1 MSRSSPSKAD
11 EIPDEQ
17 FLQNVLGFDG
27 FRLQFEKGF
36 EIVIE
41 IEQCARSVARPHGFA
56 YSLVLVGPDAFGQR
70 VRLLGFDNAHA
81 AGKRKLAVA
90 FDHEHREN
98 RTRFGLLLEAGPPA
112 LRLLTSMQE
121 AIADF
126 LAKAYDL
133 LRREGIDVEAGRVA
147 TEPTSA
153 AIGNK
158 RSRVDSKMKQL
169 GSRNTTMKR
178 GNLK

>member
-1 MSRSSPSKAD
+1 MPGSPKKAS
-11 EIPDEQ
+11 EIADVQ
-17 FLQNVLGFDG
+17 FLQNVLSFDG
-27 FRLQFEKGF
+27 LRLQFEKGF
-36 EIVIE
+36 EIVLE
-41 IEQCARSVARPHGFA
+41 IEQCAQSAARPHGFV
-56 YSLVLVGPDAFGQR
+56 YSFVLVGPDAFGQR

-112 LRLLTSMQE
+112 IRLLPNMQE

-133 LRREGIDVEAGRVA
+133 LRREGVDVDAGRMAVA
-147 TEPTSA
+147 PAQS
-153 AIGNK
+153 AIGSNK
-158 RSRVDSKMKQL
+158 SRVDSKRKDV
-169 GSRNTTMKR
+169 GSRKTSRKR
-178 GNLK
+178 GA

>member
-1 MSRSSPSKAD
+1 MPRSSSDKAS
-11 EIPDEQ
+11 EVADEQ

-27 FRLQFEKGF
+27 LRLQFEKGF

-41 IEQCARSVARPHGFA
+41 IEQCGRSVARPHGFV

-90 FDHEHREN
+90 FDHEHRET
-98 RTRFGLLLEAGPPA
+98 RTRFGLLVEAGPPA
-112 LRLLTSMQE
+112 LRLLTNMQQ

-133 LRREGIDVEAGRVA
+133 LRREGVDVEAGRAA
-147 TEPTSA
+147 TAPD
-153 AIGNK
+153 
-158 RSRVDSKMKQL
+158 RQRL
-169 GSRNTTMKR
+169 GTR
-178 GNLK
+178 